1 MINSEEVAVPA
12 CATSEKPINCSTD
25 VWEERNQNRA
35 VTDSVAA
42 ALKEDGV
49 IIDHGL

>member
-1 MINSEEVAVPA
+1 MPA
-12 CATSEKPINCSTD
+12 CATSEQPINCSTD
-25 VWEERNQNRA
+25 VWGERNQNRA
-35 VTDSVAA
+35 VPDCVAA